1 MAVIYAGMT
10 REVFSKLMR
19 HYADI
24 KIRMGV
30 RERSYCELVPGKSS

>member
-10 REVFSKLMR
+10 PEVFSKLMR

-30 RERSYCELVPGKSS
+30 RESYCELVQGKSS